1 MIIGG
6 KKINSLLSA
15 LLLTAGLSCSAVA
28 EAEGALLAETELLYK
43 SDTVKAQLWGNKLQN
58 GYANNLTLVLKRKD
72 GSVITGYLPDIKGG
86 YGAVLKA
93 VQVKARA
100 NDTQQLLV
108 GVKQG
113 DWRAYS
119 EYRVL
124 DIYNPHNIKAL
135 FTATDSF
142 GIVSA
147 ASLDEST
154 LRVQTIKDKELLKI
168 ALNPQLVEDLAA
180 NRRRVSFGRLSSLSV
195 LDMNKDGVHEF
206 LTNQLITA
214 DQRVLADV
222 GAVWRYIGPTED
234 IEESLA
240 DEKKQEATQE
250 KEQTELKQAAQG
262 KDKSEQKKAAAQE
275 NEKSDLKQ
283 APRDKAELKQN
294 KTIVQT
300 QEQNELI
307 QKQATRNKAELKH
320 KKSTASAKEQTNSKQ
335 NKFEYTQDSKA
346 NASLSNRKKASAGL
360 ENNKLPLKKEGQAL
374 PQKLWRQ
381 DGLTIMKADVV
392 NKKNTINNGVLFQ
405 GGMIY
410 PVKMVAPTGEATYP
424 QFMLNEQ
431 VELEGAWNATLL
443 QEAESYIESFLQG
456 KADLAFNVLRA
467 DKKLLTV
474 QLISGKESFVRHT
487 ISFIPGEKQKY
498 ELKDLLNLKGKG
510 LVKLLNELNNNTKLS
525 WDASLTDEWYLRGND
540 LVLMKNISGS
550 AEAASFALKSLKPY
564 IKDKRF
570 MPEEEKAE
578 QEQPKSEQK
587 PAPTEK

>member
-1 MIIGG
+1 MIIGR
-6 KKINSLLSA
+6 KKINSVLVA
-15 LLLTAGLSCSAVA
+15 LLLTAGLGCSAVA
-28 EAEGALLAETELLYK
+28 EAEEALLAETELLYK
-43 SDTVKAQLWGNKLQN
+43 SDTVKAQLWGNKLKN
-58 GYANNLTLVLKRKD
+58 GYANNLTLVFKRKD

-93 VQVKARA
+93 VQVKART
-100 NDTQQLLV
+100 NDTQQLLL

-124 DIYNPHNIKAL
+124 DIYTPHNIKAL

-206 LTNQLITA
+206 ITNQIITV
-214 DQRVLADV
+214 DHRVLADV
-222 GAVWRYIGPTED
+222 GAVWRYVGPTKD
-234 IEESLA
+234 IKESIAKKEKLA
-240 DEKKQEATQE
+240 ATQDKDSSE
-250 KEQTELKQAAQG
+250 QKQASGLTKEPSELKQDKATTQAKEYSGLKQSKAQKLDKAEHS
-262 KDKSEQKKAAAQE
+262 KDNSSKASLKSEQK
-275 NEKSDLKQ
+275 
-283 APRDKAELKQN
+283 
-294 KTIVQT
+294 
-300 QEQNELI
+300 
-307 QKQATRNKAELKH
+307 
-320 KKSTASAKEQTNSKQ
+320 ASAALEKNNVAPNEQS
-335 NKFEYTQDSKA
+335 
-346 NASLSNRKKASAGL
+346 
-360 ENNKLPLKKEGQAL
+360 L
-374 PQKLWRQ
+374 PQRLWRQ

-392 NKKNTINNGVLFQ
+392 NKKNTINNGVVFE

-410 PVKMVAPTGEATYP
+410 PVKMVSPTGEATYP

-431 VELEGAWNATLL
+431 VELEAAWNVTLM

-474 QLISGKESFVRHT
+474 QLISGKDSFLRHS
-487 ISFIPGEKQKY
+487 INFIPGEKQKY
-498 ELKDLLNLKGKG
+498 ELKDLLNVKAKG
-510 LVKLLNELNNNTKLS
+510 LVQLLNELNNNRKLS
-525 WDASLTDEWYLRGND
+525 WDADLTEEWYLRGND

-550 AEAASFALKSLKPY
+550 AEAAFFALKSLKPY

-570 MPEEEKAE
+570 VPEEEKAAKD
-578 QEQPKSEQK
+578 QPKAEQK
-587 PAPTEK
+587 LSTPHK

>member
-1 MIIGG
+1 MTISR
-6 KKINSLLSA
+6 KKINSVLSA
-15 LLLTAGLSCSAVA
+15 LLLTAGLGCSAAA
-28 EAEGALLAETELLYK
+28 EAEEALLSETELLYK
-43 SDTVKAQLWGNKLQN
+43 SDTVKAQLWGNKLPS

-124 DIYNPHNIKAL
+124 DIYNPHHIKAL

-147 ASLDEST
+147 ASLDESA

-168 ALNPQLVEDLAA
+168 ALNPKLVEDLAA

-250 KEQTELKQAAQG
+250 KEQTELKQAAQ
-262 KDKSEQKKAAAQE
+262 E
-275 NEKSDLKQ
+275 NDKSDLKH
-283 APRDKAELKQN
+283 R
-294 KTIVQT
+294 
-300 QEQNELI
+300 
-307 QKQATRNKAELKH
+307 
-320 KKSTASAKEQTNSKQ
+320 KSTASAKEQTNSKQ
-335 NKFEYTQDSKA
+335 NKLEYTQDSKA
-346 NASLSNRKKASAGL
+346 NASLSSRKKASAGL

-374 PQKLWRQ
+374 PQRLWRQ
-381 DGLTIMKADVV
+381 DGLTIMKADVI

-474 QLISGKESFVRHT
+474 QLISGKESFVRHN
-487 ISFIPGEKQKY
+487 ISFIPGEKKKY

-510 LVKLLNELNNNTKLS
+510 LVKLLNELNNNKKLS
-525 WDASLTDEWYLRGND
+525 WDAKLTDEWYLRGND
-540 LVLMKNISGS
+540 LVLMKNIAGS

-570 MPEEEKAE
+570 MPEEEKADKD
-578 QEQPKSEQK
+578 QPKSEQK
-587 PAPTEK
+587 PAPTKK

>member
-1 MIIGG
+1 MIIGR
-6 KKINSLLSA
+6 KKINSVLSA
-15 LLLTAGLSCSAVA
+15 LLLTAGLSCSAAA
-28 EAEGALLAETELLYK
+28 EAEEALLAETELLYK

-58 GYANNLTLVLKRKD
+58 GYANNLTLVFKRKD

-124 DIYNPHNIKAL
+124 DIYNPHHIKAL

-147 ASLDEST
+147 ASLDESA

-168 ALNPQLVEDLAA
+168 ALNPKLVEDLAA

-206 LTNQLITA
+206 LTNQIITA
-214 DQRVLADV
+214 GQRVLADV

-250 KEQTELKQAAQG
+250 KEQTELKQTAH
-262 KDKSEQKKAAAQE
+262 E
-275 NEKSDLKQ
+275 NDKSDLKQ
-283 APRDKAELKQN
+283 APRN
-294 KTIVQT
+294 KSG
-300 QEQNELI
+300 
-307 QKQATRNKAELKH
+307 LKH
-320 KKSTASAKEQTNSKQ
+320 RKSTASAKEQTNSKQ
-335 NKFEYTQDSKA
+335 NKLEYTQDSKE

-374 PQKLWRQ
+374 PQRLWRQ

-487 ISFIPGEKQKY
+487 ISFIPGEKKKY

-510 LVKLLNELNNNTKLS
+510 LVKLLNELNNNKKLS
-525 WDASLTDEWYLRGND
+525 LDAKLTDEWYLRGND
-540 LVLMKNISGS
+540 LVLMKNIAGS

-587 PAPTEK
+587 PAPTKK

>member
-1 MIIGG
+1 MIISR
-6 KKINSLLSA
+6 KKINSVLAA
-15 LLLTAGLSCSAVA
+15 LLLTAGLGCSAAA
-28 EAEGALLAETELLYK
+28 EAEEALLAETELLYK
-43 SDTVKAQLWGNKLQN
+43 CDTVKAQLWGNKLAS

-124 DIYNPHNIKAL
+124 DIYNPHHIKAL

-147 ASLDEST
+147 ASLEESA

-168 ALNPQLVEDLAA
+168 ALNPKLVEDLAA

-206 LTNQLITA
+206 LTNQIITA

-250 KEQTELKQAAQG
+250 KEQTELKQAAQ
-262 KDKSEQKKAAAQE
+262 E
-275 NEKSDLKQ
+275 NDKSDLKQ
-283 APRDKAELKQN
+283 APRN
-294 KTIVQT
+294 KS
-300 QEQNELI
+300 
-307 QKQATRNKAELKH
+307 ELKH
-320 KKSTASAKEQTNSKQ
+320 RKSTASAKEQTNSKQ
-335 NKFEYTQDSKA
+335 NKLEYTQDSKA

-374 PQKLWRQ
+374 PQRLWRQ

-474 QLISGKESFVRHT
+474 QLISGKESFVRHN
-487 ISFIPGEKQKY
+487 ISFLPGEKQKY

-510 LVKLLNELNNNTKLS
+510 LVKLLNELNNNKKLS
-525 WDASLTDEWYLRGND
+525 LDAKLTDEWYLRGND
-540 LVLMKNISGS
+540 LVLMKNIAGS